1 MVGLLG
7 TNIPTMVY
15 VNMYNEFFPY
25 LVCRY
30 VRLLYTVKC
39 SPLLFSLLSPSLSAG
54 EFKAGQIQMSQMTSL
69 LTQLCLGEFKTGR
82 NCVQVFMGEKYPVR
96 KKPCIQYCIFIYIN
110 VYSKLVILQGSVVDV
125 VGASVVVMVVFTTGN
140 GCCVAGIRN
149 VDGAGVTG
157 IAVTVQYIICSTSV
171 PQNMHEDHLSLI
183 IMTAILEFIS
193 KTNNSVK
200 IVTINNLQLVV

>member
-15 VNMYNEFFPY
+15 VNMYNEIFPY

-30 VRLLYTVKC
+30 VRLLYTGKC
-39 SPLLFSLLSPSLSAG
+39 SPLLSSLLSPSLSAG

-96 KKPCIQYCIFIYIN
+96 
-110 VYSKLVILQGSVVDV
+110 
-125 VGASVVVMVVFTTGN
+125 
-140 GCCVAGIRN
+140 
-149 VDGAGVTG
+149 
-157 IAVTVQYIICSTSV
+157 
-171 PQNMHEDHLSLI
+171 
-183 IMTAILEFIS
+183 
-193 KTNNSVK
+193 
-200 IVTINNLQLVV
+200 